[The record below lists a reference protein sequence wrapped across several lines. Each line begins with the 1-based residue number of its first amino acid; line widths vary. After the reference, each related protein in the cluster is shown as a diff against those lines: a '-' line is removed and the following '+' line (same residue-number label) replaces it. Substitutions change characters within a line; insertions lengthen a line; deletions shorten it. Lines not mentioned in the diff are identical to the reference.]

1 MPPILMW
8 VLVVVAAAVCGAL
21 GYYFGGENRKRTAE
35 AKIGSAEEEAKRIV
49 NDAIKA
55 AEQKRKE
62 TIIEAKDEAFKLK
75 ADADKEIKDRRAE
88 ISRQERRMDQ
98 KEEALDKRTAAMER
112 KEEDLKKRGELVEAR
127 LDELEQLKLRQTE
140 KLETIAAMTQE
151 DARAVLLKNI
161 DDELT
166 HEKAMKISAYQA
178 NMKDECDA
186 IARELVGQA
195 IARCAADATSEATVS
210 VVPLPSDEMKGRI
223 IGREGRNIRALET
236 ATGCDLI
243 IDDTP
248 EAITLSSFDQ
258 TRREVARMALER
270 LIADGRI
277 HPARIEETVDKCR
290 RELEIQMK
298 REGEKAVMDLGIHSL
313 HPDLVK
319 LIGRLKYRTSYGQNV
334 LSHSLE
340 VAWLAGL
347 MAGELGVNVQLAR
360 RAGLLHDIGKALDH
374 EIEGSHVQIGVDI
387 CKKYREN
394 PQIIHAIE
402 AHHGDVEPK
411 TVLAFIIMAADAISA
426 ARPGARRENME
437 SYIKRLETL
446 EALCNGFE
454 GVESSYAVQ
463 AGREVRILVQ
473 PDKVGD
479 DQVILLARRAGLL
492 HDIGKALDHEI
503 EGSHVQIGVA
513 ICRKYKENTQ
523 IIHAIEAHHGDVEP
537 KTPLAFIIQACDAI
551 SAARPGARRE
561 NVESYVK
568 RLENLEEISSSFE
581 GVEQAFA
588 VQAGREVRIMVKPD
602 VISDDQ
608 VILLARQIAKKIEDT
623 LDYPGQIK
631 VNVIRESRAIEYAK

>member
-1 MPPILMW
+1 MSPILTV
-8 VLVVVAAAVCGAL
+8 VLVLVAAAVAGAL
-21 GYYFGGENRKRTAE
+21 GFYLGGENRKRTAE

-75 ADADKEIKDRRAE
+75 SDADKEIKDRRAE
-88 ISRQERRMDQ
+88 ITRQERRIDQ
-98 KEEALDKRTAAMER
+98 KEEALDKRTAQMER
-112 KEEDLKKRGELVEAR
+112 KEEDLKRRSETVEAR

-140 KLETIAAMTQE
+140 KLETIAAMSKE
-151 DARAVLLKNI
+151 DARAVLLKQV

-178 NMKDECDA
+178 NMKDECDNL
-186 IARELVGQA
+186 ARELIGQA

-298 REGEKAVMDLGIHSL
+298 REGDKAVMELGIHSL

-319 LIGRLKYRTSYGQNV
+319 LIGRLKYRTSFGQNV

-347 MAGELGVNVQLAR
+347 MASELGVNVQLAR

-387 CKKYREN
+387 CTKYREN
-394 PQIIHAIE
+394 PQVIHAIE

-411 TVLAFIIMAADAISA
+411 TTLAFIIMAADAISA

-473 PDKVGD
+473 PDKVSD
-479 DQVILLARRAGLL
+479 DEVILLAR
-492 HDIGKALDHEI
+492 
-503 EGSHVQIGVA
+503 
-513 ICRKYKENTQ
+513 
-523 IIHAIEAHHGDVEP
+523 
-537 KTPLAFIIQACDAI
+537 
-551 SAARPGARRE
+551 
-561 NVESYVK
+561 NV
-568 RLENLEEISSSFE
+568 
-581 GVEQAFA
+581 
-588 VQAGREVRIMVKPD
+588 
-602 VISDDQ
+602 
-608 VILLARQIAKKIEDT
+608 AKKIENE

-631 VNVIRESRAIEYAK
+631 VSVIRESRATEYAK

>member
-1 MPPILMW
+1 MSPILTV
-8 VLVVVAAAVCGAL
+8 VLVLVAAAVAGAL
-21 GYYFGGENRKRTAE
+21 GFYLGGENRKRTAE

-75 ADADKEIKDRRAE
+75 SDADKEIKDRRAE
-88 ISRQERRMDQ
+88 ITRQERRIDQ
-98 KEEALDKRTAAMER
+98 KEEALDKRTAQMER
-112 KEEDLKKRGELVEAR
+112 KEEDLKRRSETVEAR

-140 KLETIAAMTQE
+140 KLETIAAMSKE
-151 DARAVLLKNI
+151 DARAVLLKQV

-178 NMKDECDA
+178 NMKDECDNL
-186 IARELVGQA
+186 ARELIGQA

-298 REGEKAVMDLGIHSL
+298 REGDKAVMELGIHSL

-319 LIGRLKYRTSYGQNV
+319 LIGRLKYRTSFGQNA
-334 LSHSLE
+334 LTHSME

-347 MAGELGVNVQLAR
+347 LAGEMGVNVTLAR

-387 CKKYREN
+387 C
-394 PQIIHAIE
+394 
-402 AHHGDVEPK
+402 
-411 TVLAFIIMAADAISA
+411 
-426 ARPGARRENME
+426 
-437 SYIKRLETL
+437 
-446 EALCNGFE
+446 
-454 GVESSYAVQ
+454 
-463 AGREVRILVQ
+463 
-473 PDKVGD
+473 
-479 DQVILLARRAGLL
+479 
-492 HDIGKALDHEI
+492 
-503 EGSHVQIGVA
+503 
-513 ICRKYKENTQ
+513 RKYKENTQ
-523 IIHAIEAHHGDVEP
+523 VIHAIEAHHGDVEP

-608 VILLARQIAKKIEDT
+608 VILLARSIAKKIEDT

-631 VNVIRESRAIEYAK
+631 VNVIRESRAVEYAK

>member
-1 MPPILMW
+1 MSPLLTV
-8 VLVVVAAAVCGAL
+8 VLVLVAAAVAGAL
-21 GYYFGGENRKRTAE
+21 GFYLGGENRKRTAE

-75 ADADKEIKDRRAE
+75 SDADKEIKDRRAE
-88 ISRQERRMDQ
+88 ITRQERRIDQ
-98 KEEALDKRTAAMER
+98 KEEALDKRTAQMER
-112 KEEDLKKRGELVEAR
+112 KEEDLKRRSETVEAR

-140 KLETIAAMTQE
+140 KLETIAAMSKE
-151 DARAVLLKNI
+151 DARAVLLKQV

-178 NMKDECDA
+178 NMKDECDNL
-186 IARELVGQA
+186 ARELIGQA

-298 REGEKAVMDLGIHSL
+298 REGDKAVMELGIHSL

-319 LIGRLKYRTSYGQNV
+319 LIGRLKYRTSFGQNV

-394 PQIIHAIE
+394 PQVIHAIE

-411 TVLAFIIMAADAISA
+411 TTLAFIIMAADAISA

-473 PDKVGD
+473 PDKVSD
-479 DQVILLARRAGLL
+479 DEVILLAR
-492 HDIGKALDHEI
+492 
-503 EGSHVQIGVA
+503 
-513 ICRKYKENTQ
+513 
-523 IIHAIEAHHGDVEP
+523 
-537 KTPLAFIIQACDAI
+537 
-551 SAARPGARRE
+551 
-561 NVESYVK
+561 NV
-568 RLENLEEISSSFE
+568 
-581 GVEQAFA
+581 
-588 VQAGREVRIMVKPD
+588 
-602 VISDDQ
+602 
-608 VILLARQIAKKIEDT
+608 AKKIENE

-631 VNVIRESRAIEYAK
+631 VSVIRESRATEYAK

>member
-1 MPPILMW
+1 MSPILTV
-8 VLVVVAAAVCGAL
+8 VLVLVAAAVAGAL
-21 GYYFGGENRKRTAE
+21 GFYLGGENRKRTAE

-75 ADADKEIKDRRAE
+75 SDADKEIKDRRAE
-88 ISRQERRMDQ
+88 ITRQERRIDQ
-98 KEEALDKRTAAMER
+98 KEEALDKRTTQMER
-112 KEEDLKKRGELVEAR
+112 KEEDLKRRSETVEAR

-140 KLETIAAMTQE
+140 KLETIAAMSKE
-151 DARAVLLKNI
+151 DARAVLLKQV

-178 NMKDECDA
+178 NMKDECDNL
-186 IARELVGQA
+186 ARELIGQA

-298 REGEKAVMDLGIHSL
+298 REGDKAVMELGIHSL

-319 LIGRLKYRTSYGQNV
+319 LIGRLKYRTSFGQNV

-394 PQIIHAIE
+394 PQVIHAIE

-411 TVLAFIIMAADAISA
+411 TTLAFIIMAADAISA

-473 PDKVGD
+473 PDKVSD
-479 DQVILLARRAGLL
+479 DEVILLAR
-492 HDIGKALDHEI
+492 
-503 EGSHVQIGVA
+503 
-513 ICRKYKENTQ
+513 
-523 IIHAIEAHHGDVEP
+523 
-537 KTPLAFIIQACDAI
+537 
-551 SAARPGARRE
+551 
-561 NVESYVK
+561 NV
-568 RLENLEEISSSFE
+568 
-581 GVEQAFA
+581 
-588 VQAGREVRIMVKPD
+588 
-602 VISDDQ
+602 
-608 VILLARQIAKKIEDT
+608 AKKIENE
-623 LDYPGQIK
+623 LDYPDQIK
-631 VNVIRESRAIEYAK
+631 VSVIRESRATEYAK

>member
-1 MPPILMW
+1 MSPILTV
-8 VLVVVAAAVCGAL
+8 VLVLVAAAVAGAL

-75 ADADKEIKDRRAE
+75 SDADKEIKDRRAE
-88 ISRQERRMDQ
+88 ITRQERRIDQ
-98 KEEALDKRTAAMER
+98 KEEALDKRTAQMER
-112 KEEDLKKRGELVEAR
+112 KEEDLKRRSETVEAR

-140 KLETIAAMTQE
+140 KLETIAAMSKE
-151 DARAVLLKNI
+151 DARAVLLKQV

-178 NMKDECDA
+178 NMKDECDNL
-186 IARELVGQA
+186 ARELIGQA

-236 ATGCDLI
+236 ATGVDLI

-298 REGEKAVMDLGIHSL
+298 REGDKAVMELGIHSL

-319 LIGRLKYRTSYGQNV
+319 LIGRLKYRTSFGQNV

-374 EIEGSHVQIGVDI
+374 EIEGSHVQIGVD
-387 CKKYREN
+387 
-394 PQIIHAIE
+394 
-402 AHHGDVEPK
+402 
-411 TVLAFIIMAADAISA
+411 
-426 ARPGARRENME
+426 
-437 SYIKRLETL
+437 
-446 EALCNGFE
+446 
-454 GVESSYAVQ
+454 
-463 AGREVRILVQ
+463 
-473 PDKVGD
+473 
-479 DQVILLARRAGLL
+479 
-492 HDIGKALDHEI
+492 
-503 EGSHVQIGVA
+503 

>member
-1 MPPILMW
+1 MSPILIV
-8 VLVVVAAAVCGAL
+8 VLVLVAAAVAGAL
-21 GYYFGGENRKRTAE
+21 GFYLGGENRKRTAE
-35 AKIGSAEEEAKRIV
+35 AKIGSAEDEAKRIV

-75 ADADKEIKDRRAE
+75 SDADKEIKDRRAE
-88 ISRQERRMDQ
+88 ITRQERRIDQ
-98 KEEALDKRTAAMER
+98 KEEALDKRTTQMER
-112 KEEDLKKRGELVEAR
+112 KEEDLKRRTETVEAR

-140 KLETIAAMTQE
+140 KLETIAAMSKE
-151 DARAVLLKNI
+151 DARAVLLKQV

-178 NMKDECDA
+178 NMKDECDNL
-186 IARELVGQA
+186 ARELIGQA

-298 REGEKAVMDLGIHSL
+298 REGDKAVMELGVHSL

-319 LIGRLKYRTSYGQNV
+319 LIGRLKYRTSFGQNV

-394 PQIIHAIE
+394 PQVIHAIE

-411 TVLAFIIMAADAISA
+411 TTLAFIIMAADAISA

-479 DQVILLARRAGLL
+479 DEVILLAR
-492 HDIGKALDHEI
+492 
-503 EGSHVQIGVA
+503 
-513 ICRKYKENTQ
+513 
-523 IIHAIEAHHGDVEP
+523 
-537 KTPLAFIIQACDAI
+537 
-551 SAARPGARRE
+551 
-561 NVESYVK
+561 NVT
-568 RLENLEEISSSFE
+568 
-581 GVEQAFA
+581 
-588 VQAGREVRIMVKPD
+588 
-602 VISDDQ
+602 
-608 VILLARQIAKKIEDT
+608 KKIENE

-631 VNVIRESRAIEYAK
+631 VSVIRESRATEYAK

>member
-1 MPPILMW
+1 MSPILTV
-8 VLVVVAAAVCGAL
+8 VLVLVAAVAAGAL
-21 GYYFGGENRKRTAE
+21 GFYLGGENRKRTAE

-75 ADADKEIKDRRAE
+75 SDADKEIKDRRAE
-88 ISRQERRMDQ
+88 ISRQERRIDQ
-98 KEEALDKRTAAMER
+98 KEEALDKRTTQMER
-112 KEEDLKKRGELVEAR
+112 KEEDLKRRSETVEAR

-178 NMKDECDA
+178 NMKDECDNL
-186 IARELVGQA
+186 ARELVGQA

-298 REGEKAVMDLGIHSL
+298 REGDKAIMELGIHSL

-319 LIGRLKYRTSYGQNV
+319 LIGRLKYRTSFGQNV

-394 PQIIHAIE
+394 PQVIHAIE

-411 TVLAFIIMAADAISA
+411 TTLAFIIMAADAISA

-473 PDKVGD
+473 PDKVSD
-479 DQVILLARRAGLL
+479 DEVILLAR
-492 HDIGKALDHEI
+492 
-503 EGSHVQIGVA
+503 
-513 ICRKYKENTQ
+513 
-523 IIHAIEAHHGDVEP
+523 
-537 KTPLAFIIQACDAI
+537 
-551 SAARPGARRE
+551 
-561 NVESYVK
+561 NV
-568 RLENLEEISSSFE
+568 
-581 GVEQAFA
+581 
-588 VQAGREVRIMVKPD
+588 
-602 VISDDQ
+602 
-608 VILLARQIAKKIEDT
+608 AKKIENE

-631 VNVIRESRAIEYAK
+631 VSVIRESRATEYAK

>member
-1 MPPILMW
+1 MSPILTV
-8 VLVVVAAAVCGAL
+8 VLVLVAAAVAGAL
-21 GYYFGGENRKRTAE
+21 GFYLGGENRKRTAE
-35 AKIGSAEEEAKRIV
+35 AKVGSAEEEAKRIV

-75 ADADKEIKDRRAE
+75 SDADKEIKDRRAE
-88 ISRQERRMDQ
+88 ITRQERRIDQ
-98 KEEALDKRTAAMER
+98 KEEALDKRTAQMER
-112 KEEDLKKRGELVEAR
+112 KEEDLKRRSETVEAR

-140 KLETIAAMTQE
+140 KLETIAAMSKE
-151 DARAVLLKNI
+151 DARAVLLKQV

-178 NMKDECDA
+178 NMKDECDNL
-186 IARELVGQA
+186 ARELIGQA

-298 REGEKAVMDLGIHSL
+298 REGDKAVMELGIHSL

-319 LIGRLKYRTSYGQNV
+319 LIGRLKYRTSFGQNV

-394 PQIIHAIE
+394 PQVIHAIE

-411 TVLAFIIMAADAISA
+411 TTLAFIIMAADAISA

-473 PDKVGD
+473 PDKVSD
-479 DQVILLARRAGLL
+479 DEVILLAR
-492 HDIGKALDHEI
+492 
-503 EGSHVQIGVA
+503 
-513 ICRKYKENTQ
+513 
-523 IIHAIEAHHGDVEP
+523 
-537 KTPLAFIIQACDAI
+537 
-551 SAARPGARRE
+551 
-561 NVESYVK
+561 NV
-568 RLENLEEISSSFE
+568 
-581 GVEQAFA
+581 
-588 VQAGREVRIMVKPD
+588 
-602 VISDDQ
+602 
-608 VILLARQIAKKIEDT
+608 AKKIENE

-631 VNVIRESRAIEYAK
+631 VSVIRESRATEYAK

>member
-1 MPPILMW
+1 MSPILTV
-8 VLVVVAAAVCGAL
+8 VLVLVAAAVAGAL
-21 GYYFGGENRKRTAE
+21 GFYLGGENRKRTAE

-49 NDAIKA
+49 NDAIKT

-75 ADADKEIKDRRAE
+75 SDADKEIKDRRAE
-88 ISRQERRMDQ
+88 ITRQERRIDQ
-98 KEEALDKRTAAMER
+98 KEEALDKRTAQMER
-112 KEEDLKKRGELVEAR
+112 KEEDLKRRSETVEAR

-140 KLETIAAMTQE
+140 KLETIAAMSKE
-151 DARAVLLKNI
+151 DARAVLLKQV

-166 HEKAMKISAYQA
+166 HEKAMKIRAYQA
-178 NMKDECDA
+178 NMKDECDNL
-186 IARELVGQA
+186 ARELIGQA

-298 REGEKAVMDLGIHSL
+298 REGDKAVMELGIHSL

-319 LIGRLKYRTSYGQNV
+319 LIGRLKYRTSFGQNV

-394 PQIIHAIE
+394 PQVIHAIE

-411 TVLAFIIMAADAISA
+411 TTLAFIIMAADAISA

-473 PDKVGD
+473 PDKVSD
-479 DQVILLARRAGLL
+479 DEVILLAR
-492 HDIGKALDHEI
+492 
-503 EGSHVQIGVA
+503 
-513 ICRKYKENTQ
+513 
-523 IIHAIEAHHGDVEP
+523 
-537 KTPLAFIIQACDAI
+537 
-551 SAARPGARRE
+551 
-561 NVESYVK
+561 NV
-568 RLENLEEISSSFE
+568 
-581 GVEQAFA
+581 
-588 VQAGREVRIMVKPD
+588 
-602 VISDDQ
+602 
-608 VILLARQIAKKIEDT
+608 AKKIENE

-631 VNVIRESRAIEYAK
+631 VSVIRESRATEYAK

>member
-1 MPPILMW
+1 MPPIVVVVL
-8 VLVVVAAAVCGAL
+8 VLVVAAIVGAL
-21 GYYFGGENRKRTAE
+21 CFYLGGETRKRTAE
-35 AKIGSAEEEAKRIV
+35 AKLGSAEEEAKRIV
-49 NDAIKA
+49 NDAIKS

-62 TIIEAKDEAFKLK
+62 TIVEAKDEAFRLK
-75 ADADKEIKDRRAE
+75 SEADKEIKDRRAE

-112 KEEDLKKRGELVEAR
+112 KEEDLKKRSALADAR
-127 LDELEQLKLRQTE
+127 LDELEQLKLRQVE

-151 DARAVLLKNI
+151 DARAVLLKQI

-166 HEKAMKISAYQA
+166 HEKAMRIAAYQA
-178 NMKDECDA
+178 NMKDECDNL
-186 IARELVGQA
+186 AREIIGQA

-258 TRREVARMALER
+258 TRREIARMALER

-277 HPARIEETVDKCR
+277 HPARIEETVEKCR
-290 RELEIQMK
+290 RELELQMK

-347 MAGELGVNVQLAR
+347 MAGELGLNVQQAR

-394 PQIIHAIE
+394 PAVIHAIE

-411 TVLAFIIMAADAISA
+411 SGLAFVIMAADAISA

-446 EALCNGFE
+446 ESLCNGLE

-479 DQVILLARRAGLL
+479 DEVILLAR
-492 HDIGKALDHEI
+492 
-503 EGSHVQIGVA
+503 S
-513 ICRKYKENTQ
+513 
-523 IIHAIEAHHGDVEP
+523 
-537 KTPLAFIIQACDAI
+537 
-551 SAARPGARRE
+551 
-561 NVESYVK
+561 
-568 RLENLEEISSSFE
+568 
-581 GVEQAFA
+581 
-588 VQAGREVRIMVKPD
+588 
-602 VISDDQ
+602 
-608 VILLARQIAKKIEDT
+608 IAKKIEDE

-631 VNVIRESRAIEYAK
+631 VSVIRESRATEYAK

>member
-1 MPPILMW
+1 MSPIITVLL
-8 VLVVVAAAVCGAL
+8 VLVAAVCGAL
-21 GYYFGGENRKRTAE
+21 GFYLGGENRKRTAE
-35 AKIGSAEEEAKRIV
+35 AKIGSAEDEAKRIV
-49 NDAIKA
+49 NDAIKT
-55 AEQKRKE
+55 AEAKRKE
-62 TIIEAKDEAFKLK
+62 TIVEAKDEAFKLK
-75 ADADKEIKDRRAE
+75 SEADKEIKDRRAE
-88 ISRQERRMDQ
+88 ITRQERRMDQ
-98 KEEALDKRTAAMER
+98 KEEALDKRSAAMER
-112 KEEDLKKRGELVEAR
+112 KEEDLKRRTETVEAR
-127 LDELEQLKLRQTE
+127 LDELEQLKMRQTE
-140 KLETIAAMTQE
+140 KLETIAAMSQE
-151 DARAVLLKNI
+151 DARAVLLKQV

-178 NMKDECDA
+178 NMKDECDN

-298 REGEKAVMDLGIHSL
+298 REGDKAVMDLGIHSL

-394 PQIIHAIE
+394 PQVIHAIE

-411 TVLAFIIMAADAISA
+411 TTLAFIIMAADAISA

-473 PDKVGD
+473 PDKV
-479 DQVILLARRAGLL
+479 
-492 HDIGKALDHEI
+492 
-503 EGSHVQIGVA
+503 
-513 ICRKYKENTQ
+513 
-523 IIHAIEAHHGDVEP
+523 
-537 KTPLAFIIQACDAI
+537 
-551 SAARPGARRE
+551 
-561 NVESYVK
+561 
-568 RLENLEEISSSFE
+568 
-581 GVEQAFA
+581 
-588 VQAGREVRIMVKPD
+588 
-602 VISDDQ
+602 SDD
-608 VILLARQIAKKIEDT
+608 
-623 LDYPGQIK
+623 
-631 VNVIRESRAIEYAK
+631 

>member
-1 MPPILMW
+1 MSPILTV
-8 VLVVVAAAVCGAL
+8 VLVLVAAAVAGTL
-21 GYYFGGENRKRTAE
+21 GFYLGGENRKRTAE

-55 AEQKRKE
+55 ADQKRKE

-75 ADADKEIKDRRAE
+75 SDADKEIKDRRAE
-88 ISRQERRMDQ
+88 ITRQERRIDQ
-98 KEEALDKRTAAMER
+98 KEEALDKRTAQMER
-112 KEEDLKKRGELVEAR
+112 KEEDLKRRSETVEAR

-140 KLETIAAMTQE
+140 KLETIAAMSKE
-151 DARAVLLKNI
+151 DARAVLLKQV

-178 NMKDECDA
+178 NMKDECDNL
-186 IARELVGQA
+186 ARELIGQA

-298 REGEKAVMDLGIHSL
+298 REGDKAVMELGIHSL

-319 LIGRLKYRTSYGQNV
+319 LIGRLKYRTSFGQNV

-394 PQIIHAIE
+394 PQVIHAIE

-411 TVLAFIIMAADAISA
+411 TTLAFIIMAADAISA

-473 PDKVGD
+473 PDKVSD
-479 DQVILLARRAGLL
+479 DEVILLAR
-492 HDIGKALDHEI
+492 
-503 EGSHVQIGVA
+503 
-513 ICRKYKENTQ
+513 
-523 IIHAIEAHHGDVEP
+523 
-537 KTPLAFIIQACDAI
+537 
-551 SAARPGARRE
+551 
-561 NVESYVK
+561 NV
-568 RLENLEEISSSFE
+568 
-581 GVEQAFA
+581 
-588 VQAGREVRIMVKPD
+588 
-602 VISDDQ
+602 
-608 VILLARQIAKKIEDT
+608 AKKIENE

-631 VNVIRESRAIEYAK
+631 VSVIRESRATEYAK

>member
-1 MPPILMW
+1 MSPILTV
-8 VLVVVAAAVCGAL
+8 VLVLVAAAVAGAL
-21 GYYFGGENRKRTAE
+21 GFYLGGENRKRTAE

-75 ADADKEIKDRRAE
+75 SDADKEIKDRRAE
-88 ISRQERRMDQ
+88 ISRQERRIDQ
-98 KEEALDKRTAAMER
+98 KEEALDKRTTQMER
-112 KEEDLKKRGELVEAR
+112 KEEDLKRRSETVEAR

-140 KLETIAAMTQE
+140 KLETIAAMSKE
-151 DARAVLLKNI
+151 DARAVLLKQV

-178 NMKDECDA
+178 NMKDECDNL
-186 IARELVGQA
+186 ARELVGQA

-298 REGEKAVMDLGIHSL
+298 REGDKAIMELGIHSL

-319 LIGRLKYRTSYGQNV
+319 LIGRLKYRTSFGQNV

-394 PQIIHAIE
+394 PQVIHAIE

-411 TVLAFIIMAADAISA
+411 TTLAFIIMAADAISA

-473 PDKVGD
+473 PDKVSD
-479 DQVILLARRAGLL
+479 DEVILLAR
-492 HDIGKALDHEI
+492 
-503 EGSHVQIGVA
+503 
-513 ICRKYKENTQ
+513 
-523 IIHAIEAHHGDVEP
+523 
-537 KTPLAFIIQACDAI
+537 
-551 SAARPGARRE
+551 
-561 NVESYVK
+561 NV
-568 RLENLEEISSSFE
+568 
-581 GVEQAFA
+581 
-588 VQAGREVRIMVKPD
+588 
-602 VISDDQ
+602 
-608 VILLARQIAKKIEDT
+608 AKKIENE

-631 VNVIRESRAIEYAK
+631 VSVIRESRATEYAK